1 MLFRQTLPELQGKI
15 RVINALTN
23 NKKIDVYLG
32 ERKVGSNLSFSEVSC
47 YEIISADSYDLNVY
61 ESENGNFLFSKKIN
75 LLPSNYLTICIVD
88 TNMNYDTLVLND
100 ANSKDQ
106 MSNTF
111 LRFINLSQNAPLIS
125 LSLFNDMKLFDNVE
139 YLETTGY
146 YPLSP
151 AIYNFK
157 VSFSSLTGLYKNISD
172 KRLVNGKFYTILIIG
187 LLNKQPQ
194 IGYLLLQ
201 DG

>member
-1 MLFRQTLPELQGKI
+1 MLFRQTLPELQGRI
-15 RVINALTN
+15 RVINTLTN
-23 NKKIDVYLG
+23 NKNINVYLG
-32 ERKVGSNLSFSEVSC
+32 ERKIGENLNFSEVGC
-47 YEIISADSYDLNVY
+47 YEIVSADSYDLNVY
-61 ESENGNFLFSKKIN
+61 EASSGNFIFSKNVNI
-75 LLPSNYLTICIVD
+75 LPSNYLTICIVD
-88 TNMNYDTLVLND
+88 MNGDYDILVLND
-100 ANSKDQ
+100 ANSKEQ

-111 LRFINLSQNAPLIS
+111 LRFINLSQNAPLMS
-125 LSLFNDMKLFDNVE
+125 LSLFNDVKLFDNVE

-172 KRLVNGKFYTILIIG
+172 KRLVNGKFYTIIIIG
-187 LLNKQPQ
+187 LLNKDPQ
-194 IGYLLLQ
+194 IGYILLE